1 LEIDASTPAVV
12 LFSARHGGLG
22 ITRTLGRLGVPVYN
36 VDVGS
41 LVPAFKSRYSK
52 GKFLWDVEDRTPQES
67 LEFLAG
73 LARKIGRRAVLIPS
87 SDATAM
93 FVADHEKELSEWY
106 AFPKLDAKLARGLAS
121 KKEMYFLAKKLG
133 IATAETAFPQSRE
146 EVLSYLETAKF
157 PIMLKGIFGT
167 RLGASAGKRM
177 FIVRDRAELL
187 RLYDAYEDQA
197 EPNFMLQEYIPGGDD
212 TVWMFN
218 GYFNK
223 DSDCLVGFTGKK
235 IRQYPVYTGFTSLG
249 ICLPCEV
256 VDQTTRRFMKAV
268 GYRGILDIGY
278 RFDARDGQYKV
289 LDINPRV
296 GATFRLFVGKN
307 GIDVVRA
314 MYLDIT
320 GQKVEAAPAPEGRR
334 WIVEDCDLIS
344 SFRYMRD
351 GKMGLLEWLKSHK
364 GIEETAIF
372 ALDDPLPALWMGFRN
387 LQIGVRSTMRGKN
400 GQNPQPARAASALLP
415 AK

>member
-1 LEIDASTPAVV
+1 MAIDTSTPAVV

-22 ITRTLGRLGVPVYN
+22 ITRTLGRMGVPVYN
-36 VDVGS
+36 VDGGN

-52 GKFLWDVEDRTPQES
+52 GNFQWDVEAEPPQAS
-67 LEFLAG
+67 LEFFAG
-73 LARKIGRRAVLIPS
+73 AARKLGRKAVLIPS

-93 FVADHEKELSEWY
+93 FVAAHEKELSEWF
-106 AFPKLDAKLARGLAS
+106 AFPKPGPDLVRELTS
-121 KKEMYFLAKKLG
+121 KKEMFFLAKKLG
-133 IATAETAFPQSRE
+133 IPTAETAFPKSRE
-146 EVLSYLETAKF
+146 ELLTYLKTAQF
-157 PIMLKGIFGT
+157 PVMLKGISGL
-167 RLGASAGKRM
+167 RLEAAAGKRM
-177 FIVRDRAELL
+177 FIVRGREELL
-187 RLYDAYEDQA
+187 RMYDAYEDWS

-235 IRQYPVYTGFTSLG
+235 IRQYPVHTGLTCLG
-249 ICLPCEV
+249 ICLRSDV

-268 GYRGILDIGY
+268 RYRGILDIGY

-314 MYLDIT
+314 MYLDLT
-320 GQKVEAAPAPEGRR
+320 GQKVEDAPAPEGRR

-344 SFRYMRD
+344 SYRYIRA
-351 GKMGLLEWLKSHK
+351 GKLGLMEWLKSHK
-364 GIEETAIF
+364 GIQETAIF
-372 ALDDPLPALWMGFRN
+372 AFDDPLPAFWMAVRN
-387 LQIGVRSTMRGKN
+387 LQIAFQSMSGEKR
-400 GQNPQPARAASALLP
+400 RANS
-415 AK
+415 